1 MEFTNLQNDAKYMH
15 DQLEEAYD
23 EANTKNNLIYS
34 ENQSQVQKYFIILAS
49 VVLAII
55 VILA

>member
-49 VVLAII
+49 VVLAVI

>member
-1 MEFTNLQNDAKYMH
+1 MEFTNLQNDSKYMH

-23 EANTKNNLIYS
+23 EATTKNNLVYTES
-34 ENQSQVQKYFIILAS
+34 QSRVQKYFIILAS
-49 VVLAII
+49 VVLAVI

>member
-49 VVLAII
+49 VALAVI